1 MKDGYKI
8 TKPMVLEDL
17 FMLMAMFTMDI
28 GTMIKLMELESTAI
42 SMELNMRETGKKINS
57 TGKVLRHGQMVLGTM
72 GNTFLVKSMESE
84 NSLGLMEAHIME
96 ILRKTIFKETANTI
110 GQMEEYLKDPGS
122 TIKWKDKVCSH
133 GLMVEDMRVIIK
145 MIRKK
150 VTVLF
155 IGLMVGNTMEDG
167 KMENNTVWELI
178 PLPVVN
184 QSKENGKKEKD
195 FTGFLQT
202 AHNNDLSMHLNTN
215 LK

>member
-8 TKPMVLEDL
+8 TKPTVLGDL
-17 FMLMAMFTMDI
+17 FMLMVMYIMGI
-28 GTMIKLMELESTAI
+28 GTMIKLMELESIAI
-42 SMELNMRETGKKINS
+42 SMELNMREIGRKINS
-57 TGKVLRHGQMVLGTM
+57 TVKVLKHGQMVLGTM
-72 GNTFLVKSMESE
+72 GNTFLAKSMESE
-84 NSLGLMEAHIME
+84 NSLGLMAAHIME

-110 GQMEEYLKDPGS
+110 GQMEEYLKDHGS

-133 GLMVEDMRVIIK
+133 GLMVEDMKVITK

-150 VTVLF
+150 VTVLS

-184 QSKENGKKEKD
+184 QNKENGRKEKD
-195 FTGFLQT
+195 FTGFLQM
-202 AHNNDLSMHLNTN
+202 AHSNDNSIHLNTI
-215 LK
+215 

>member
-17 FMLMAMFTMDI
+17 FMLMVMFTMGI
-28 GTMIKLMELESTAI
+28 GTMIKLMELECTAI
-42 SMELNMRETGKKINS
+42 SMELNMRETGRKINS
-57 TGKVLRHGQMVLGTM
+57 TDKVLKHGQMVLGTM

-84 NSLGLMEAHIME
+84 NSLGLMAAHIME
-96 ILRKTIFKETANTI
+96 ILRKTIFRETANTI

-150 VTVLF
+150 ETVLF

-195 FTGFLQT
+195 FIGFLQT
-202 AHNNDLSMHLNTN
+202 ALNNDIAMHLNTI